1 VLLLNNYEI
10 SKYMNILFGDNHVQR
25 SWNWKKRDALRY
37 HPGIINLIRKDPV
50 DYFPPKH
57 VTVKNIHIDI
67 IALNYTNF
75 YRRIFKIFKIM
86 FFMDGTQTKWYCRG
100 NVLHTHPLLFL
111 YLWGKKTSYQWQKAF
126 DCHSGWT
133 NYQITA
139 IVFFILR
146 SVGEGE
152 GGLSLTKLD

>member
-1 VLLLNNYEI
+1 
-10 SKYMNILFGDNHVQR
+10 MNILFGDNHVQR
-25 SWNWKKRDALRY
+25 SWNWKKGDALRY

-75 YRRIFKIFKIM
+75 YRRIFKISKIM
-86 FFMDGTQTKWYCRG
+86 FFMDGTQTKWNCKG

-111 YLWGKKTSYQWQKAF
+111 YLRDKKKLVTNDKKLLNSYI
-126 DCHSGWT
+126 CHSGWT